1 MEQVKLKSL
10 LGLSNFTPQ
19 DKIAFSKTAF
29 DVLIGLVVSSKLSA
43 SYPYYMYVPEYCCV
57 NRDFCFCLVFPQLAD
72 YMQAYEKAMH
82 IFPEYIGQTRV
93 RRSETE
99 VLCGIDKVLN
109 ICNEL
114 KVQHDLLSFFS
125 NFQMRR
131 SLQMRLQK
139 YAEQTVSLQT
149 VFDYCLYRYL
159 ISGYGKEEDFKKEFL
174 NYLNNL

>member
-72 YMQAYEKAMH
+72 YMQAYEK
-82 IFPEYIGQTRV
+82 QC
-93 RRSETE
+93 RSFRNTS
-99 VLCGIDKVLN
+99 GKPGSADPKPR
-109 ICNEL
+109 
-114 KVQHDLLSFFS
+114 FF
-125 NFQMRR
+125 
-131 SLQMRLQK
+131 
-139 YAEQTVSLQT
+139 AE
-149 VFDYCLYRYL
+149 
-159 ISGYGKEEDFKKEFL
+159 
-174 NYLNNL
+174 

>member
-1 MEQVKLKSL
+1 
-10 LGLSNFTPQ
+10 
-19 DKIAFSKTAF
+19 
-29 DVLIGLVVSSKLSA
+29 
-43 SYPYYMYVPEYCCV
+43 
-57 NRDFCFCLVFPQLAD
+57 
-72 YMQAYEKAMH
+72 MQAYEKTMH

-93 RRSETE
+93 HRSETE

-149 VFDYCLYRYL
+149 AFDYCLYRYL
-159 ISGYGKEEDFKKEFL
+159 ISGYGKEDDFKKEFL

>member
-1 MEQVKLKSL
+1 MFP
-10 LGLSNFTPQ
+10 N
-19 DKIAFSKTAF
+19 IAALTVTFVFALF
-29 DVLIGLVVSSKLSA
+29 
-43 SYPYYMYVPEYCCV
+43 
-57 NRDFCFCLVFPQLAD
+57 FPQLAD
-72 YMQAYEKAMH
+72 YMQAYEKTMQ

-114 KVQHDLLSFFS
+114 KVQYDLLSFFS

-139 YAEQTVSLQT
+139 YTEQTVSLQT

>member
-1 MEQVKLKSL
+1 
-10 LGLSNFTPQ
+10 
-19 DKIAFSKTAF
+19 
-29 DVLIGLVVSSKLSA
+29 
-43 SYPYYMYVPEYCCV
+43 
-57 NRDFCFCLVFPQLAD
+57 
-72 YMQAYEKAMH
+72 MQAYEKAMH

-114 KVQHDLLSFFS
+114 KVQYDLLSFFS